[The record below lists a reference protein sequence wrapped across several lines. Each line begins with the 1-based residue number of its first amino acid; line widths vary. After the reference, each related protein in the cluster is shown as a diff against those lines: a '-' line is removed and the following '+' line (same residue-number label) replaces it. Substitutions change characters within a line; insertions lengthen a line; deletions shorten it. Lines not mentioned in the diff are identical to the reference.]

1 MRLKKQDSPS
11 PTTGNE
17 QGCGGRVSTNLQH
30 QGSLQGSVH
39 LNKWKNSSRIQGY
52 IHFSGHAS
60 ANIYAYTFNQAPSCA
75 PSPGRI
81 CYHEGQQRPL
91 LKPKD
96 VGFSLLFLSA
106 FPPSCLA
113 GSGGVCLK
121 MVFKRRQN
129 LLKLDS
135 SPKTQTRGIFF
146 SCLNIRNSTTK
157 WQF

>member
-1 MRLKKQDSPS
+1 MRLKKEDSPS
-11 PTTGNE
+11 PTAGNE
-17 QGCGGRVSTNLQH
+17 QGCGGRVSTNLPH

-39 LNKWKNSSRIQGY
+39 LNKWKNSSRTQGY

-60 ANIYAYTFNQAPSCA
+60 ANKYAYTFNQAPSCA
-75 PSPGRI
+75 PSLGRI

-106 FPPSCLA
+106 FPSFLPGRERRCL
-113 GSGGVCLK
+113 LEK
-121 MVFKRRQN
+121 VFKRRQN

-135 SPKTQTRGIFF
+135 SHKTQTRSIFF
-146 SCLNIRNSTTK
+146 SCLNISNSTTK